1 MPRILAPNKS
11 FQRRGSQHSLSSRAS
26 RSSRT
31 SLHSEPPLRRSSLP
45 SRGYQNAAYESAFSL
60 RREGA
65 SRRQSVDLYNGHTN
79 NVTQQNAQW
88 DFQESRQNPKSLSK
102 ESLNTTASTQAS
114 SQSSS
119 ISTLPSKI
127 GTSASGL
134 AAAFALL
141 MKQKAGTGGV
151 APNTRP
157 EPQSVPCSPNPPTT
171 LASSFDPT
179 CMIKEEPDCW
189 GQFVDVQ
196 SATEDL
202 EKRSRVIRRYPGAP
216 QSLPRGY

>member
-1 MPRILAPNKS
+1 MPRILAPNQS
-11 FQRRGSQHSLSSRAS
+11 FHRRGSQHNLSSRAS
-26 RSSRT
+26 RS

-45 SRGYQNAAYESAFSL
+45 SQGYRNASYESAFSL

-65 SRRQSVDLYNGHTN
+65 SRRQTLDHYNAHSN
-79 NVTQQNAQW
+79 DVTQQNAQW
-88 DFQESRQNPKSLSK
+88 DLQEPRQTPKTLSK

-114 SQSSS
+114 SQGSS
-119 ISTLPSKI
+119 ISTLPSNI

-134 AAAFALL
+134 AAAFAML
-141 MKQKAGTGGV
+141 MKQKAGNGV
-151 APNTRP
+151 APNTLS
-157 EPQSVPCSPNPPTT
+157 EPQST
-171 LASSFDPT
+171 LPSSFGPT

-216 QSLPRGY
+216 QSLPRDN